1 MSNIAT
7 APTAVQTAAPQKS
20 GYDGFST
27 EETHWGYIVRATCAS
42 GHRLIP
48 SQSLSLLT
56 GAALIAA
63 SIGMWLI
70 PGLLV
75 NGDALIMRMFA
86 TVTFLSAAAL
96 LLWYASRGV
105 VSEIQIDNGRGE
117 IREVVRNHAGKMS
130 LLACY
135 SFDSIG
141 GVFTE
146 PTDAE
151 DAACL
156 LLRYRNSDE
165 TFAVA
170 QGRPAAL
177 NALCDRISNDVM
189 VGATDAGSNHN
200 NDLDLA
206 A

>member
-86 TVTFLSAAAL
+86 TVTFLSAAENVTAGL
-96 LLWYASRGV
+96 LQLRFHRRRFHRTHRRRGC
-105 VSEIQIDNGRGE
+105 
-117 IREVVRNHAGKMS
+117 S
-130 LLACY
+130 L
-135 SFDSIG
+135 
-141 GVFTE
+141 
-146 PTDAE
+146 
-151 DAACL
+151 
-156 LLRYRNSDE
+156 
-165 TFAVA
+165 
-170 QGRPAAL
+170 PAAALPQFRRNLRRRARPPSGIERIVRPDQQRRDGRRDRRRVKSQQRPRPRGL
-177 NALCDRISNDVM
+177 NNLRTPAFM
-189 VGATDAGSNHN
+189 T
-200 NDLDLA
+200 
-206 A
+206 